1 MIHEIIDI
9 PVISKYLGEWDKYK
23 MKIVLYDVP
32 IKESAIIK
40 DILERVT
47 KKFKYI
53 VLSPE
58 EKYTNINILD
68 INL

>member
-9 PVISKYLGEWDKYK
+9 PVISKYLGEWDEDK

-32 IKESAIIK
+32 IKESAIIE

-58 EKYTNINILD
+58 KKYTNINILD